1 MKRFLLC
8 SFALVLLY
16 PAGIDM
22 YLVGLPRIAADLNA
36 SEAQLHIAFSVYL
49 AGMATAMLF
58 AGKIADQSGRKP
70 VAIVGALVFMMASL
84 LCSRASEGSL
94 FLSGRFLQGVGAGG
108 CYVVAFAILRDT
120 LDEHRRAKVLSL
132 LNGITCIV
140 PVLAPVVGHLIM
152 LRFPWQSLFYTMSAM
167 GIIVG
172 LLSLFILRETRP
184 ARLAPRDLSRS
195 SPAAESLV
203 NRFFVSRLAITT
215 LSVSVILTFVNAS
228 PVLLMEVMGFSRGDY
243 AITMA
248 LTAGVSMVVSFST
261 PFALGLFKPRTL
273 MLVSQGLFLT
283 AGVTLSL
290 AHTNTVTLFGLT
302 LICAGFSVG
311 FGVAMSQALGPFSLR
326 AGVASSTLGL
336 APTPLMVSMEQS
348 LADWMQMGNQLLD
361 KPHHQT
367 PRGLKFELAAESPLM
382 MIMFNSLSQQIYQRY
397 PQATIKV
404 RNWDYDSLEAITR
417 GEVDIG
423 FTGRESHPR
432 SRELLSLLPLAIDF
446 EVLFSDLPWVW
457 LREDHPALREAWDL
471 DTFLRYPH
479 ISICWEQSDTWAL
492 DDVLQEMGRKRHI
505 ALSLPGFEQ
514 SLFMA
519 AQPDHTLIAT
529 APRYCQHYNQLHQ
542 LPLVAR
548 PLPFDAQQ
556 REKLMVPFTLLWHKR
571 NSHNPKIVWLR
582 QAINTLC
589 RRLI

>member
-94 FLSGRFLQGVGAGG
+94 FLSGRFLQGVGG

-140 PVLAPVVGHLIM
+140 PVLAPVMGHLIM

-326 AGVASSTLGL
+326 AGVASSTLGI
-336 APTPLMVSMEQS
+336 AQVCGSS
-348 LADWMQMGNQLLD
+348 LWIW
-361 KPHHQT
+361 
-367 PRGLKFELAAESPLM
+367 LAAILGISAMNMLIGILIGCSIVSILLIFSVAPNRSVAEHEEIP
-382 MIMFNSLSQQIYQRY
+382 YQ
-397 PQATIKV
+397 
-404 RNWDYDSLEAITR
+404 S
-417 GEVDIG
+417 
-423 FTGRESHPR
+423 R
-432 SRELLSLLPLAIDF
+432 S
-446 EVLFSDLPWVW
+446 
-457 LREDHPALREAWDL
+457 
-471 DTFLRYPH
+471 
-479 ISICWEQSDTWAL
+479 
-492 DDVLQEMGRKRHI
+492 
-505 ALSLPGFEQ
+505 
-514 SLFMA
+514 
-519 AQPDHTLIAT
+519 
-529 APRYCQHYNQLHQ
+529 
-542 LPLVAR
+542 
-548 PLPFDAQQ
+548 
-556 REKLMVPFTLLWHKR
+556 
-571 NSHNPKIVWLR
+571 
-582 QAINTLC
+582 
-589 RRLI
+589 

>member
-70 VAIVGALVFMMASL
+70 VAIVGALVFMIASL

-140 PVLAPVVGHLIM
+140 PVLAPVMGHLIM

-248 LTAGVSMVVSFST
+248 LTAGVSMVVS
-261 PFALGLFKPRTL
+261 
-273 MLVSQGLFLT
+273 QGLFLT

-326 AGVASSTLGL
+326 AGVASSTLGI
-336 APTPLMVSMEQS
+336 AQVCGSS
-348 LADWMQMGNQLLD
+348 LWIW
-361 KPHHQT
+361 
-367 PRGLKFELAAESPLM
+367 LAAILGISAMNMLIGILIGCSIVSILLIFSVTPNRSVAEHEEIP
-382 MIMFNSLSQQIYQRY
+382 YQ
-397 PQATIKV
+397 
-404 RNWDYDSLEAITR
+404 S
-417 GEVDIG
+417 
-423 FTGRESHPR
+423 R
-432 SRELLSLLPLAIDF
+432 S
-446 EVLFSDLPWVW
+446 
-457 LREDHPALREAWDL
+457 
-471 DTFLRYPH
+471 
-479 ISICWEQSDTWAL
+479 
-492 DDVLQEMGRKRHI
+492 
-505 ALSLPGFEQ
+505 
-514 SLFMA
+514 
-519 AQPDHTLIAT
+519 
-529 APRYCQHYNQLHQ
+529 
-542 LPLVAR
+542 
-548 PLPFDAQQ
+548 
-556 REKLMVPFTLLWHKR
+556 
-571 NSHNPKIVWLR
+571 
-582 QAINTLC
+582 
-589 RRLI
+589 

>member
-22 YLVGLPRIAADLNA
+22 YLVGLPRIAVDLNA
-36 SEAQLHIAFSVYL
+36 SESQLHIAFSVYL

-184 ARLAPRDLSRS
+184 ARLAPRDLPPS

-273 MLVSQGLFLT
+273 ILVSQGLFLT

-326 AGVASSTLGL
+326 AGWPV
-336 APTPLMVSMEQS
+336 PRWVSRRF
-348 LADWMQMGNQLLD
+348 AV
-361 KPHHQT
+361 HHC
-367 PRGLKFELAAESPLM
+367 
-382 MIMFNSLSQQIYQRY
+382 
-397 PQATIKV
+397 
-404 RNWDYDSLEAITR
+404 
-417 GEVDIG
+417 G
-423 FTGRESHPR
+423 FGWRQYSV
-432 SRELLSLLPLAIDF
+432 S
-446 EVLFSDLPWVW
+446 
-457 LREDHPALREAWDL
+457 
-471 DTFLRYPH
+471 
-479 ISICWEQSDTWAL
+479 
-492 DDVLQEMGRKRHI
+492 
-505 ALSLPGFEQ
+505 
-514 SLFMA
+514 
-519 AQPDHTLIAT
+519 
-529 APRYCQHYNQLHQ
+529 
-542 LPLVAR
+542 AR
-548 PLPFDAQQ
+548 
-556 REKLMVPFTLLWHKR
+556 
-571 NSHNPKIVWLR
+571 
-582 QAINTLC
+582 
-589 RRLI
+589 